1 MEKTEKLLHQNIF
14 KVFLGYLL
22 PTVMGMITHSLYC
35 LADVMFIGVYVG
47 STALA
52 AMNICMPIFTLFTS
66 IGLLI
71 GVGASTTIMVK
82 LGQGDHE
89 GPNKIFSLAIV
100 SNLIVGITVSVLS
113 TLFLEP
119 FARFLGATDQLMPY
133 VAQYM
138 MPINCTCF
146 AFIFSSMLQ
155 VLIRADYNPRLVM
168 IATVTGNLFNIVFDY
183 VFMAKM
189 NMGIFGAS
197 LATAISPFI
206 ALALMSLH
214 YILKNNTLHFTK
226 DCFDLALLK
235 RILQNGIGTFCLEFT
250 SGMIIFV
257 FNIVL
262 LRISGE
268 LAIACY
274 TIISNIA
281 YVGKGIFNG
290 IAQAT
295 QPLIS
300 ANYGAE
306 QYNRSQRAAKISI
319 ITSIVFST
327 VVFILV
333 LLVPRQIAGFFS
345 EDMALIEAC
354 VPAMKLYFV
363 SFAFTG
369 INTMLMYYFQSIERA
384 KISTVIA
391 LSRGIVLVLVGII
404 LLTPV
409 LGENGVWLTITF
421 AELGTLAFAYPYKR
435 MVDHRQLQKNVSFH
449 VAEIA
454 AK

>member
-1 MEKTEKLLHQNIF
+1 MEKTDRLLHQNIL

-89 GPNKIFSLAIV
+89 SPDKIFSLAILC
-100 SNLIVGITVSVLS
+100 NLVVGVTISVLA
-113 TLFLEP
+113 TLYLEP

-133 VAQYM
+133 VSQYM
-138 MPINCTCF
+138 TPINCTCF
-146 AFIFSSMLQ
+146 AFILSSMMQ
-155 VLIRADYNPRLVM
+155 VIIRADYNPKLVM

-189 NMGIFGAS
+189 GMGIFGAA

-206 ALALMSLH
+206 SLALMSLH
-214 YILKNNTLHFTK
+214 YILKNNTLHFTR
-226 DCFDLALLK
+226 DCYDLSLLK

-262 LRISGE
+262 LKISGE
-268 LAIACY
+268 LAVACY

-300 ANYGAE
+300 ANYGAQ
-306 QYNRSQRAAKISI
+306 QYDRSQRAAKISML
-319 ITSIVFST
+319 TAVGFST
-327 VVFILV
+327 VVFLLV
-333 LLVPRQIAGFFS
+333 LVMPRQIAGCFT
-345 EDMALIEAC
+345 EDMNLIEAC
-354 VPAMKLYFV
+354 IPAMKLYFV
-363 SFAFTG
+363 SFVFTG
-369 INTMLMYYFQSIERA
+369 LNTMLMYYFQSIERP
-384 KISTVIA
+384 KISTVVA
-391 LSRGIVLVLVGII
+391 LSSGIVLVLVGII
-404 LLTPV
+404 VLTPI

-435 MVDHRQLQKNVSFH
+435 LVDRRQTQRAVHLLPQVT
-449 VAEIA
+449 